1 MLTPLDA
8 ARRALPCALYCALAL
23 CLALPAQAQNP
34 NEYDPLLDVP
44 PSTARRPDNQ
54 YVPPDPRA
62 PGFMIGAML
71 GTYLGAIKSR
81 LTEQRSTLD
90 RGARPFFGFGIGART
105 RSPIEIGVDFGLGL
119 GRTYS
124 PQFDLYLAAF
134 DVFIQPRILV
144 HYYESEYL
152 GLYAGLGGETILFDV
167 EGEGLNQAGVGPS
180 GIVGLLH
187 RFDAHSMIFI
197 EGAATAYYDFL
208 AYKFEDP
215 TEAELEEN
223 PFLEPSKV
231 EGEWFGIVRLSIGYR
246 LTAF

>member
-1 MLTPLDA
+1 MLTLIDA
-8 ARRALPCALYCALAL
+8 VRRALPWAFAL

-34 NEYDPLLDVP
+34 NEYDPLLDVA
-44 PSTARRPDNQ
+44 PSGARKRDNQ

-81 LTEQRSTLD
+81 LTEQVSTLD
-90 RGARPFFGFGIGART
+90 RGARPFFGFGIGGRT
-105 RSPIEIGVDFGLGL
+105 RSPIELGLDLGLGL

-124 PQFDLYLAAF
+124 PQFNLYLAAF
-134 DVFIQPRILV
+134 DVFVQPRILV
-144 HYYESEYL
+144 HFYESEYL
-152 GLYAGLGGETILFDV
+152 GLYAGLAGEAILFDV
-167 EGEGLNQAGVGPS
+167 EGEGLNQAGIGPA
-180 GIVGLLH
+180 GVFGLLH
-187 RFDAHSMIFI
+187 RLDGHSLIFI
-197 EGAATAYYDFL
+197 EATATAFYDFL

-215 TEAELEEN
+215 TEAELMEN
-223 PFLEPSKV
+223 PFAEPEKV